1 MPEFDFFKWVVVPVL
16 IILARIADQSI
27 GTLRIVYL
35 GKGYKFLAPLI
46 GFFEVLIWL
55 IAVRQIFQHLDNY
68 LYFISYALGFALGNY
83 IGLKLEEKISLGLV
97 VIRVFP
103 KQKFQ
108 EILIDLQ
115 QHQFGLTVI
124 DGHGTRGP
132 VKIIFSILPRKK
144 VNEFIHII
152 NKYDY
157 EAFYTIE
164 EVKSASHGIFPQD
177 IKPRR
182 KFLGII
188 ALK

>member
-1 MPEFDFFKWVVVPVL
+1 MYDSDIFKWVVVPLL
-16 IILARIADQSI
+16 IILARVADQSI

-35 GKGYKFLAPLI
+35 GKGYKFLAPII

-68 LYFISYALGFALGNY
+68 VYFIAYSLGFALGNY

-103 KQKFQ
+103 RKNLNEIISELQKN
-108 EILIDLQ
+108 
-115 QHQFGLTVI
+115 HFGLTVI
-124 DGHGTRGP
+124 EGLGIRGP

-144 VNEFIHII
+144 INEFISII
-152 NKYDY
+152 NEYDT

-164 EVKSASHGIFPQD
+164 EVKSASHGTFPHEV
-177 IKPRR
+177 KSRR